1 LRAHLET
8 RPIPDDIRA
17 AVLAAFADLGA
28 EHSYAVR
35 SSATAEDLAGASFAG
50 QQDTYLNVR
59 GGRALLDRVRAC
71 WASLYTDRAILYRA
85 QNRIAHRDVSLCVVV
100 QRMVRSE
107 KSGILFTA
115 DPMTGHRG
123 VMAVEAGFGLGESL
137 VSGLVSADLYKID
150 KRARRVISVT
160 VGDKKLAIVPAPPQ
174 DEIDGS
180 DGGGTVQ
187 IELDQDTRSRRVLD
201 DAELAALADAG
212 LRIEELQ
219 GAPQDIEWCI
229 EASQLY
235 IVQSRPITSL
245 YPLPAPAPD
254 DDSLHVM
261 ACFNHFQ
268 VMTDAMSPMA
278 QSVFQLIVPFGRARD
293 QIVDNP
299 WVRLAGGR
307 LFIDLSEI
315 LRVAPLRKRLLG
327 LLGGVD
333 RLTAGALAEVA
344 GRETFQTG
352 PRVPMS
358 SVVGAV
364 APVLARAMAWLW
376 FRDPTDAAE
385 RTAAE
390 LDALEIELDARIK
403 APGQLSGRLRRA
415 REVLADVLYR
425 LFHVPSMIMAGLLAG
440 RVIERLA
447 PAETGELQAL
457 ARGLSGN
464 VTTDMDLA
472 VGDLADHARA
482 RPELASWLLAHGQGA
497 EPTEALPG
505 PGGARILAELER
517 VPGSAE
523 FRAEL
528 GRFLDRYGMR
538 APSEIDLARPR
549 WRDDPSSI
557 LKAVAGNLAHLEPGA
572 HRAHHDR
579 LAREAE
585 IVAET
590 LVARAR
596 RGAAGWLRARLVG
609 RMIRVHRELL
619 AVREHPKYLM
629 VRVFDVVRGQVLNAA
644 AELCAQGRLNRPE
657 DVWWLRMDELIAAL
671 DDPGRELHALVQ
683 ARAAEHERH
692 VAMHPPRVMTSE
704 GEIPVAEHQ
713 SEMSPDNALVG
724 SPASAGQ
731 VEGIARVIRDP
742 TREVLHKGEI
752 LVAPFTDPGWTP
764 LFLNAAGL
772 VMEVGGL
779 MTHGSVVAREYGIPA
794 VVCVPDATRR
804 IRTGQRVRVH
814 GDLGYVE
821 ILDQP
826 AEEST
831 P

>member
-1 LRAHLET
+1 
-8 RPIPDDIRA
+8 
-17 AVLAAFADLGA
+17 
-28 EHSYAVR
+28 
-35 SSATAEDLAGASFAG
+35 
-50 QQDTYLNVR
+50 
-59 GGRALLDRVRAC
+59 
-71 WASLYTDRAILYRA
+71 
-85 QNRIAHRDVSLCVVV
+85 
-100 QRMVRSE
+100 
-107 KSGILFTA
+107 
-115 DPMTGHRG
+115 
-123 VMAVEAGFGLGESL
+123 
-137 VSGLVSADLYKID
+137 
-150 KRARRVISVT
+150 
-160 VGDKKLAIVPAPPQ
+160 
-174 DEIDGS
+174 
-180 DGGGTVQ
+180 
-187 IELDQDTRSRRVLD
+187 
-201 DAELAALADAG
+201 
-212 LRIEELQ
+212 
-219 GAPQDIEWCI
+219 
-229 EASQLY
+229 
-235 IVQSRPITSL
+235 
-245 YPLPAPAPD
+245 
-254 DDSLHVM
+254 
-261 ACFNHFQ
+261 
-268 VMTDAMSPMA
+268 
-278 QSVFQLIVPFGRARD
+278 
-293 QIVDNP
+293 
-299 WVRLAGGR
+299 
-307 LFIDLSEI
+307 
-315 LRVAPLRKRLLG
+315 
-327 LLGGVD
+327 
-333 RLTAGALAEVA
+333 
-344 GRETFQTG
+344 
-352 PRVPMS
+352 MS
-358 SVVGAV
+358 SVVSAV

-376 FRDPTDAAE
+376 FRDPTGAAG

-390 LDALEIELDARIK
+390 LDALKIELDARIT

-415 REVLADVLYR
+415 REVLASMLYR
-425 LFHVPSMIMAGLLAG
+425 LLHVPSMIMAGMLAG

-447 PAETGELQAL
+447 PAETHELHVL
-457 ARGLSGN
+457 ARGLRGN

-497 EPTEALPG
+497 EFTQAPAVTPATAPFAVPSPAL
-505 PGGARILAELER
+505 GGARILAELER
-517 VPGSAE
+517 VPGGAD

-585 IVAET
+585 IMAGT

-596 RGAAGWLRARLVG
+596 RGRLGWLRARLVR

-629 VRVFDVVRGQVLNAA
+629 VQVLDMVRSQVLDAGAA
-644 AELCAQGRLNRPE
+644 LSAQGRLARPE

-671 DDPGRELHALVQ
+671 DNPGRELHALVQ
-683 ARAAEHERH
+683 ARAAEHERYL
-692 VAMHPPRVMTSE
+692 AMHPPRVITSE
-704 GEIPVAEHQ
+704 GEIPVAEHH
-713 SEMSPDNALVG
+713 SESLPESALVG

-826 AEEST
+826 AEE
-831 P
+831 PFGEPAP